1 MNPILCLP
9 DASGRFRVSD
19 FFCKLHDSKVFEDVQ
34 EETKGLFHGV
44 KQILCAGYLPVQAD
58 GTPQPMNV
66 EPTDGSEYHLYLFVL
81 KSYDSDIRMWWY
93 PNRLSFQ
100 RGPTASATPVY
111 TSPKCGRGDF
121 LMGVI
126 RRLKQLR
133 HFAVDQQGNELCLEE
148 QLASEAKKQSTKI
161 ITSIKL
167 KGIKRY
173 QEVVEESPVL
183 AFQHEKKLRRFIQ
196 VVNDKEQRGKEQTN
210 FREIKVD

>member
-167 KGIKRY
+167 KGLRGIR
-173 QEVVEESPVL
+173 
-183 AFQHEKKLRRFIQ
+183 KLLRNHRFWLF
-196 VVNDKEQRGKEQTN
+196 NTRKNCKDLYRL
-210 FREIKVD
+210 